1 MGLVYGPRLTPPR
14 RGAWHIE
21 TRLDLGR
28 KGVAVGIPD
37 DEKERK
43 KQRLMYA
50 TFAVL
55 GVLMLIISFI
65 AGKTIREK
73 LDESAPLTSVTMVI
87 HEI

>member
-1 MGLVYGPRLTPPR
+1 
-14 RGAWHIE
+14 
-21 TRLDLGR
+21 
-28 KGVAVGIPD
+28 
-37 DEKERK
+37 
-43 KQRLMYA
+43 MYA